1 MSDDRSS
8 SLRLVTPPATE
19 PVSLAQAKQFLRI
32 EHTADDDAVLRAIFA
47 ARRAAEH
54 YLKQALLP
62 QTWDYT
68 VANPCGVRVELPF
81 GPAQSI
87 TNITLTTE
95 AGAMSTMN
103 VANYRLT
110 VDGFAVLFDPS
121 VSIEKLTVRYVAG
134 IATIVS
140 DLPVTL
146 LQGMLHHIAVMVEQR
161 DGAAA
166 MPMQAMAYYQP
177 YRRVRL

>member
-1 MSDDRSS
+1 MSEDRSS
-8 SLRLVTPPATE
+8 SLRLVTPPTTE

-32 EHTADDDAVLRAIFA
+32 EHTADDDAVLRAMFA
-47 ARRAAEH
+47 ARLAAEH
-54 YLKQALLP
+54 YTKQALLP

-68 VANPCGVRVELPF
+68 IANPCPTKIELPF

-87 TNITLTTE
+87 TSITLTNE
-95 AGAMSTMN
+95 AGASSTMN
-103 VANYRLT
+103 IANFRLT
-110 VDGFAVLFDPS
+110 VDGFAVLFDPA

-134 IATIVS
+134 LATS
-140 DLPVTL
+140 AAELPVTL
-146 LQGMLHHIAVMVEQR
+146 VQGILHHIAVMVEQR